1 MKPRQNVHLCVRER
15 TSFVCVSRRAC
26 VCGTPLCVVSIIYF
40 YISPISN
47 MTLWVG
53 IKQST
58 VKRFLR
64 TSYDDVKG
72 RTSVNVDGNS
82 GEEKKNDV
90 E

>member
-1 MKPRQNVHLCVRER
+1 
-15 TSFVCVSRRAC
+15 
-26 VCGTPLCVVSIIYF
+26 
-40 YISPISN
+40 